1 MAWQL
6 TILAAVRVGAF
17 MMVAPLLGN
26 RQIPWW
32 TRLAIVV
39 LVSLALAP
47 LGATPGEGMTG
58 DAACWGVGPFV
69 DRLIA
74 ELMTGLMLGLGVS
87 VLVSAA
93 TMAGQIL
100 AQMSGLS
107 WPASESENNSAVTQL
122 VWMVSLVVFV
132 LMKGPELMLS
142 ALADTFVSI
151 PAGQNTGGTNQLE
164 FVTNILTHSFWLA
177 LRGVG
182 PAVAA
187 LWIGMLGITLLVRVL
202 PQAGCLQLGMD
213 AGMAAFWLAIVLTVC
228 GGVWIWMDD
237 LDSWMHIIRDQA
249 MASTIKA
256 TPH

>member
-1 MAWQL
+1 MA
-6 TILAAVRVGAF
+6 
-17 MMVAPLLGN
+17 VAPLLGN

-32 TRLAIVV
+32 IRAAVVV

-47 LGATPGEGMTG
+47 LVATAFGSESAEGASWWALGG
-58 DAACWGVGPFV
+58 FI
-69 DRLIA
+69 DRLFA
-74 ELMTGLMLGLGVS
+74 ELMIGLMLGLGVS

-107 WPASESENNSAVTQL
+107 WPMSESENNSPVTQL

-132 LMKGPELMLS
+132 LMQGPELMLS

-151 PAGQNTGGTNQLE
+151 PPGQVSGGTNQMG
-164 FVTNILTHSFWLA
+164 FVTSMLTHSFWLA

-187 LWIGMLGITLLVRVL
+187 LWIGILGITILVRVL

-228 GGVWIWMDD
+228 CGVWIWMDD
-237 LDSWMHIIRDQA
+237 LDSWMHIIRDQVV
-249 MASTIKA
+249 ASAVA
-256 TPH
+256 TP